1 MRGKRRQFPF
11 PPRFIKPRHWR
22 PPPPPQKSNI
32 AACSQQRGIC
42 SSILYS
48 IKSTLKTHNQEK
60 ENRFSSLVYS
70 CCCCCCCWSSSLSL
84 SSSLSSWFHSM
95 LASRFVYQPSPFNLN
110 FMTHSLAHV
119 VNGQGRHGCT
129 RESFHFH
136 PCRIH
141 RISFIVSNCLFVV
154 VVIVIVFMFVLI
166 PKPASNVGLS
176 VQWRELSEEDEPTG
190 G

>member
-1 MRGKRRQFPF
+1 MNVLSHVMLHERKKKYKKQFPF

-22 PPPPPQKSNI
+22 PPPPPPKKQYCCMFPTEGNMLI
-32 AACSQQRGIC
+32 YIIFNQV
-42 SSILYS
+42 
-48 IKSTLKTHNQEK
+48 HNQDSHQEK
-60 ENRFSSLVYS
+60 ENRFSTLVYS
-70 CCCCCCCWSSSLSL
+70 CCCCCCCCWSSSSSL

-141 RISFIVSNCLFVV
+141 RTSFIVSNCLLLLLLLLLFSCL
-154 VVIVIVFMFVLI
+154 F
-166 PKPASNVGLS
+166 
-176 VQWRELSEEDEPTG
+176 
-190 G
+190 